1 MMYESNASIINCR
14 KLLMEAFMKLHPP
27 FLDKLKNY
35 KQSFRLLFL
44 LIGAFFTGTIIA
56 MIQTHLTSSTKN
68 SCPTNHILLPEENW
82 GLSFQDER
90 KTPIGNSS
98 PEELKQFDA
107 YYVGNPDE
115 KTIYLTFDAGY
126 ENGNL
131 PKILDT
137 LKQHHTPA
145 TFFVVGT
152 FVESNPELVKRM
164 VLEGHAVGN
173 HTWSHPDMSKISSTE
188 DFFAELD
195 SVEKKFN
202 EITGAKMQKYYR
214 PPQGKYSESNL
225 QMAKDFGYHTF
236 FWSLAHVDWQQDNQ
250 PSKEDAFDKL
260 IGRIHPGAIVLL
272 HTTSQTNAEILDE
285 LITKWESMGYT
296 IKPLE
301 HLIQNS

>member
-1 MMYESNASIINCR
+1 
-14 KLLMEAFMKLHPP
+14 MKLH
-27 FLDKLKNY
+27 LTIQGQLKKY
-35 KQSFRLLFL
+35 KKCFQLLFL
-44 LIGAFFTGTIIA
+44 LVVAFFTGTTVA
-56 MIQTHLTSSTKN
+56 MIQTHLSSSTKTSTPSN
-68 SCPTNHILLPEENW
+68 RILLPEENW
-82 GLSFQDER
+82 GLSFQDDG
-90 KTPIGNSS
+90 KPPIGNTS
-98 PEELKQFDA
+98 PDDLKKYDA
-107 YYVGNPDE
+107 YYVGNPNE

-152 FVESNPELVKRM
+152 FVESNPDLVKRM
-164 VLEGHAVGN
+164 VDEGHAVGN
-173 HTWSHPDMSKISSTE
+173 HTWNHPDMSKLTTKE
-188 DFFAELD
+188 EFFKELD

-202 EITGAKMQKYYR
+202 EITGAHMQKYYR
-214 PPQGKYSESNL
+214 PPQGKYSEANL
-225 QMAKDFGYHTF
+225 QMAKEFGYHTF

-250 PSKEDAFDKL
+250 PSKEQAFDKL

-272 HTTSQTNAEILDE
+272 HTTSSTNAEILDE

>member
-1 MMYESNASIINCR
+1 
-14 KLLMEAFMKLHPP
+14 MKLPLP
-27 FLDKLKNY
+27 FLRHLKNY
-35 KQSFRLLFL
+35 KKCFALLL
-44 LIGAFFTGTIIA
+44 LLTGAFLSGTLVAIL
-56 MIQTHLTSSTKN
+56 QTRFATSQKTSSHSN
-68 SCPTNHILLPEENW
+68 CVLLPEENW
-82 GLSFQDER
+82 GLSFQEDG
-90 KTPIGNSS
+90 KTPIGNTTADD
-98 PEELKQFDA
+98 LKKYDA
-107 YYVGNPDE
+107 HYVGNPDE

-152 FVESNPELVKRM
+152 FVESNPDLVKRM
-164 VLEGHAVGN
+164 VEEGHAVGN
-173 HTWSHPDMSKISSTE
+173 HTWSHPDMSKLTTKE
-188 DFFAELD
+188 DFFKELD
-195 SVEKKFN
+195 SVEQKFN
-202 EITGAKMQKYYR
+202 SITGAKMQKYYR

-250 PSKEDAFDKL
+250 PSKEQAFDKL

-272 HTTSQTNAEILDE
+272 HTTSSTNAEILDA
-285 LITKWESMGYT
+285 LITKWESMGYS